1 MTIPHPARS
10 GVVDAVVFNPLR
22 LPGPKVY
29 TEPFQFEAGQ
39 TLLPGSVLGIVTATG
54 RLKLSAAAANDGSQV
69 PVAILLEPISSFDPA
84 TGAAAVVS
92 GPAATKGS
100 FNQTALILGAGHSI
114 ASIKDGLRARG
125 IHLRAPGYSG

>member
-1 MTIPHPARS
+1 MTLPISARA
-10 GVVDAVVFNPLR
+10 GVVDAVVHNQLR
-22 LPGPKVY
+22 LPGPDVFV
-29 TEPFQFEAGQ
+29 EPFNFEAGQ

-54 RLKLSAAAANDGSQV
+54 RLKLSAAAAVDGSQV

-84 TGAAAVVS
+84 TGAGAVIS
-92 GPAATKGS
+92 GPAATKGT
-100 FNQTALILGAGHSI
+100 FNQTALILGAGHTV